1 MRYRVVACL
10 VWTESAVALVD
21 WLSVTFY
28 RDKQNT
34 AKAVRQKE
42 KKLKDVLI
50 QVEDERK
57 QAEQYKDQV
66 SCWFICFLIFLMALF
81 PIYIYSHSQ
90 LLVDH
95 AKWEV
100 ILVCWFKVKF
110 KDSLASCLSV
120 TVL

>member
-21 WLSVTFY
+21 WLCVTFY

-81 PIYIYSHSQ
+81 PIYTYSQ
-90 LLVDH
+90 LLVYY

-100 ILVCWFKVKF
+100 ILVCGLKW
-110 KDSLASCLSV
+110 SLKTA
-120 TVL
+120 